1 MNLINSNVLT
11 SISSLNTDKQAQTV
25 LSNVLASHASAKIDS
40 VMFPGGNI
48 VITKQDGT
56 SYEFL
61 PATLWLKYSSLP
73 SCALVSAED
82 NFPRGIISRGFIPY
96 SPLALIA
103 SEIKS
108 KIKTTVTNVISAKSV
123 LIDDIKTGF
132 KAIITDIQSTSDSA
146 ISETVID
153 NYLYLCETVIGDIN
167 INGSL
172 INVDN
177 TRNQL
182 NIESMQASLDQIS
195 SCLLLGKSEIHTLN
209 VIDKNNIEVFLAN
222 WDYQNNKVA
231 IEKLQ
236 TFNFTGVF
244 DSDKTGI
251 LKKLSAQIINIK
263 L

>member
-1 MNLINSNVLT
+1 MNTINSNVLT
-11 SISSLNTDKQAQTV
+11 SISALNVDKQAQTV
-25 LSNVLASHASAKIDS
+25 LSNILASHASAKIDS
-40 VMFPGGNI
+40 VQFPAGNI
-48 VITKQDGT
+48 IITKQDGT

-73 SCALVSAED
+73 TCALVSAED

-103 SEIKS
+103 SELKG
-108 KIKTTVTNVISAKSV
+108 KIKIAATIISSKSV
-123 LIDDIKTGF
+123 LLQDIK
-132 KAIITDIQSTSDSA
+132 ASYAVIIKGLNDTVTSISDDLLNDYLGIVEKNGVLTVDSIA
-146 ISETVID
+146 
-153 NYLYLCETVIGDIN
+153 IN
-167 INGSL
+167 IENTVKQVNLELMQETIDKITSCFL
-172 INVDN
+172 I
-177 TRNQL
+177 
-182 NIESMQASLDQIS
+182 
-195 SCLLLGKSEIHTLN
+195 GKSEIHTLN
-209 VIDKNNIEVFLAN
+209 VIDKNNIEVYLAN
-222 WDYQNNKVA
+222 WDYQNTPIA

>member
-1 MNLINSNVLT
+1 MNIINNTVLT

-25 LSNVLASHASAKIDS
+25 LSNILASHASAKIDS
-40 VMFPGGNI
+40 VMFPSGNI

-73 SCALVSAED
+73 TCALVSAED

-96 SPLALIA
+96 APLALIA
-103 SEIKS
+103 SEIKG
-108 KIKTTVTNVISAKSV
+108 KIKTTVTNVISAKTV
-123 LIDDIKTGF
+123 LINDIKTGF

-146 ISETVID
+146 TSETVID
-153 NYLYLCETVIGDIN
+153 NYLYLCETATGDIN

-177 TRNQL
+177 TRTQL
-182 NIESMQASLDQIS
+182 NIESMQAALDQIT
-195 SCLLLGKSEIHTLN
+195 SCLLLGKSEVEVN
-209 VIDKNNIEVFLAN
+209 VIDKHNVEVYLSN
-222 WDYQNNKVA
+222 WDYLNNTIA

-244 DSDKTGI
+244 DADKTGI
-251 LKKLSAQIINIK
+251 LKKLSAQIVAIK
-263 L
+263 I

>member
-1 MNLINSNVLT
+1 MNIINNTVLT

-25 LSNVLASHASAKIDS
+25 LSNILASSAAAKIES
-40 VMFPGGNI
+40 VQFPAGNI

-56 SYEFL
+56 TYEFL
-61 PATLWLKYSSLP
+61 PATLWLKYASLP
-73 SCALVSAED
+73 TCALVSAEE

-96 SPLALIA
+96 SPIAVIA

-123 LIDDIKTGF
+123 LLQDIKSSYAVVIKGLNDTVTSITEELLTDYLGIVE
-132 KAIITDIQSTSDSA
+132 KNGVLTVDGIAIDC
-146 ISETVID
+146 
-153 NYLYLCETVIGDIN
+153 N
-167 INGSL
+167 
-172 INVDN
+172 N
-177 TRNQL
+177 TIKQVNL
-182 NIESMQASLDQIS
+182 EALQAPLDQIK

-222 WDYQNNKVA
+222 WDHQNNKIA
-231 IEKLQ
+231 LEKLQ

-244 DSDKTGI
+244 DPDETGL

>member
-1 MNLINSNVLT
+1 M
-11 SISSLNTDKQAQTV
+11 
-25 LSNVLASHASAKIDS
+25 LSNILASHASAKIES
-40 VMFPGGNI
+40 VQFPAGTI
-48 VITKQDGT
+48 VVTKQDGK

-61 PATLWLKYSSLP
+61 PATLWLKYASLP
-73 SCALVSAED
+73 TCALVSAEE

-103 SEIKS
+103 SELKS
-108 KIKTTVTNVISAKSV
+108 KIKTSAAAIISAKSI
-123 LIDDIKTGF
+123 LINDIKTGF
-132 KAIITDIQSTSDSA
+132 TAIITDLQSTANSA
-146 ISETVID
+146 TSETIID
-153 NYLYLCETVIGDIN
+153 DYLYLCETVAGDIN

-182 NIESMQASLDQIS
+182 NIEAMQASLDQIK
-195 SCLLLGKSEIHTLN
+195 SCLLLGKSEVELN
-209 VIDKNNIEVFLAN
+209 IIDKNTVEVYLSS
-222 WDYQNNKVA
+222 WDHQNNKVA
-231 IEKLQ
+231 LEKLQ

-251 LKKLSAQIINIK
+251 LKKLSAQIVTIK